1 LTRRFGGG
9 GGGGAAAAA
18 AAGAW
23 ELALTVAA
31 ADAAVCLLLFLNSDA
46 NEKGQEEAGERK
58 EGETK
63 KRKKRKKE
71 VGVEKTTT
79 AGRPAGRRAL
89 FVPRAVSGVFFSLLS
104 LSDAALPPS
113 SLIRS
118 GISTFV
124 STRRRFLDA
133 RHRTAR
139 RRAQTSKE
147 RGPACV
153 PKDGLACE
161 SGDERMGGDGKTRE
175 RGEEACN
182 RSLSLFLHRFSLA
195 LLLVARS
202 LPSTFFSPSSSM
214 PQRDTMSARIRE
226 ERREAE

>member
-1 LTRRFGGG
+1 MRTRRDRRRR
-9 GGGGAAAAA
+9 
-18 AAGAW
+18 
-23 ELALTVAA
+23 V
-31 ADAAVCLLLFLNSDA
+31 S
-46 NEKGQEEAGERK
+46 EKKGRRRRGKKERK
-58 EGETK
+58 RSGL
-63 KRKKRKKE
+63 KRRR
-71 VGVEKTTT
+71 
-79 AGRPAGRRAL
+79 RPAGLPADGRSSSLVPCRA
-89 FVPRAVSGVFFSLLS
+89 FFFSLLS